1 MIVAFII
8 GFLFLFALGEF
19 LMIVMLIDELK
30 QIHDEAFDPEWMDKE
45 KWRHSR

>member
-1 MIVAFII
+1 MIIAFVI

-30 QIHDEAFDPEWMDKE
+30 RIHEEPYDPEWMDKE
-45 KWRHSR
+45 KWGRTR